1 MSATVQQ
8 PGKVKRRVSGRGS
21 LLMAPDA
28 RNTVLAE
35 RDRQTRNRVYCA
47 HGYHRATGVMA
58 GALGFNGE
66 YVERH
71 GLYLLGSYRAYSPAL
86 KLFCSPDSLSPFGAG
101 GLNPYAYCLGDPV
114 NHVDP
119 TGHMPWWASLV
130 AGIAASVL
138 TAGITAPLLA
148 NVGMAVATA
157 KLVGSAMIKVATAAS
172 ATSVATTLAQE
183 VVSDQ
188 TAKDVLGWVSFGSGI
203 AGGMAAGLGLSMHL
217 IKRGAIGMAGR
228 SSTVTRPTTNFVNP
242 LARPGDESVFNAFR
256 GPPPPYTPR
265 AATPSVAAPSTPPP
279 PYRVVSTV
287 HETQVQVR
295 SGSPLTH

>member
-8 PGKVKRRVSGRGS
+8 PGNVKRREPGRGS
-21 LLMAPDA
+21 LLLAPDA
-28 RNTVLAE
+28 RNTVLTE
-35 RDRQTRNRVYCA
+35 RDRQTRNRAYSA
-47 HGYHRATGVMA
+47 HGYHCATGVMV

-119 TGHMPWWASLV
+119 TGHLPDWAFVLSGL
-130 AGIAASVL
+130 AATVV
-138 TAGITAPLLA
+138 TAVISAPLLA
-148 NVGMAVATA
+148 VAGVGVGTAKVVGAALFKVAALATA
-157 KLVGSAMIKVATAAS
+157 
-172 ATSVATTLAQE
+172 TSLGTEIAKH
-183 VVSDQ
+183 VVDEQ
-188 TAKDVLGWVSFGSGI
+188 GAKDILGWVSFGSGI

-217 IKRGAIGMAGR
+217 IKRGAIGIAGR
-228 SSTVTRPTTNFVNP
+228 SPTVTRPTTNFVNP